1 MSSLNITSKN
11 NFYENNKPKFNK
23 IKTIKKNRSSS
34 YIEEN
39 NHFFNKGSKR
49 NKNIFLESKAKS
61 FYNYRP
67 SFSPRKSTL
76 NKYKKYPLL
85 IFDKA
90 KPKKDPLNII
100 EKLKNYEKMKKYRIK
115 LKKSKKAENIEDK
128 LFTFLHENG
137 LHYSF
142 SSNKYYIGDKINYY
156 SKYLPHRFKMNFNS
170 LNDNSVNGNN
180 NNTSKEKENNSL
192 DKSKPKKRKKILYYS
207 STDED
212 DDDRMSYNKYM
223 KLQSIA
229 DIRFR
234 PKYGD
239 TSYDLINYI
248 RKIENIRKGVVNDLI
263 AQINSVE
270 NRYNKEYPKE
280 DSKFTTKMQGLYP
293 HKWKNNFLLRDYQD
307 LFIGN
312 LKGKISSKN
321 YEIMARNFK
330 DIFFACFS
338 DDNIHYSK
346 IKPFEI

>member
-67 SFSPRKSTL
+67 SFSPPKSTL

-100 EKLKNYEKMKKYRIK
+100 EKLKNYEKMKKYKIK
-115 LKKSKKAENIEDK
+115 LKKIQKVENNSEDK
-128 LFTFLHENG
+128 LFKFLHENG

-142 SSNKYYIGDKINYY
+142 SSNKYFIGDNLNYY
-156 SKYLPHRFKMNFNS
+156 SKYHPDRLKINYSRSK
-170 LNDNSVNGNN
+170 NN
-180 NNTSKEKENNSL
+180 LVICDINISKEKDNESSY
-192 DKSKPKKRKKILYYS
+192 KSESKNDQNQLLY
-207 STDED
+207 STTNED
-212 DDDRMSYNKYM
+212 DDDRMSYEKYM

-234 PKYGD
+234 PKFGD
-239 TSYDLINYI
+239 SSYDLVNYI

-263 AQINSVE
+263 DQINNVE

-280 DSKFTTKMQGLYP
+280 DSKFTTKMQGLYH
-293 HKWKNNFLLRDYQD
+293 HKWKNIFPLKDYQN
-307 LFIGN
+307 LFAGN
-312 LKGKISSKN
+312 VKGKISSKN
-321 YEIMARNFK
+321 YEIMNRNFN
-330 DIFFACFS
+330 DIFFTCFS
-338 DDNIHYSK
+338 TDNIRYSK
-346 IKPFEI
+346 IKPLEI